1 MNSEELV
8 FQSNNLSTEK
18 VLINWLDAWKQK
30 EWVRMKEFS
39 QITWKANEKN
49 PEETLS
55 TFYKNT
61 ELLSFELNMNN
72 KWQPIGKCIC
82 KIPLVVRYYFVNA
95 IYSAT
100 CLATL
105 VQEQA
110 PYAAS
115 FNGNWGVNP
124 ISMLK
129 RTVRKEVQSNE

>member
-18 VLINWLDAWKQK
+18 VLTSWLEAWKAK

-49 PEETLS
+49 PEEALS
-55 TFYKNT
+55 IMYKNT
-61 ELLSFELNMNN
+61 ELLSYEIDMNN
-72 KWQPIGKCIC
+72 KWHPYNKCIC
-82 KIPLVVRYYFVNA
+82 KIPLVVRYFFVNA

-105 VQEQA
+105 VQEQSL
-110 PYAAS
+110 YTTS
-115 FNGNWGVNP
+115 LSGNWGVNP

-129 RTVRKEVQSNE
+129 RTVRKEVQSNG